1 MMGGRTTKK
10 LVLNLLRLYSNRG
23 LLNTRQKGYT
33 IVEVMIVLAVSGAL
47 FLSAVLLING
57 RQQRTQFDQ
66 SIREVR
72 SQIQQVVNEVSN
84 GFYPDFTSFTCTVTG
99 SGPPTFALA
108 SGGQG
113 TNEGCIFLGKAI
125 QLGVEGTDPEQFRVF
140 NIAGRQKNTSG
151 DEVSNLAQAQPRA
164 IALDGGANVS
174 VDISTTERL
183 LYGLETAWA
192 DAGVIAFTSSLSD
205 VTSPTGAS
213 IQQLNVST
221 VNGSAL
227 GMSEVGAVQAL
238 NSNLANSPQNPANG
252 VRVCFVSGGTDQSG
266 LITIGGS
273 AGSVAVTLDIK
284 SNRDCS

>member
-10 LVLNLLRLYSNRG
+10 LVSNLLRLFSNRG
-23 LLNTRQKGYT
+23 LLNTRQTGYT
-33 IVEVMIVLAVSGAL
+33 IIEVMIVLAVSGAL
-47 FLSAVLLING
+47 FVSAVLLING

-72 SQIQQVVNEVSN
+72 SQIQQTVNEVSN
-84 GFYPDFTSFTCTVTG
+84 GFYPDFSNFTCTVTG

-125 QLGVEGTDPEQFRVF
+125 QFGVEGTDPEEFRVL
-140 NIAGRQKNTSG
+140 NIAGRQKSSG
-151 DEVSNLAQAQPRA
+151 GEEAANLAQAQPRA
-164 IALDGGANVS
+164 IALDGGANVT
-174 VDISTTERL
+174 VDISTAKLL

-192 DAGVIAFTSSLSD
+192 DAGVVAFTSSLSD
-205 VTSPTGAS
+205 VTSPSGGA
-213 IQQLNVST
+213 IQQLNVSAVSGT
-221 VNGSAL
+221 TL

-238 NSNLANSPQNPANG
+238 NGNLSGSPQNPADG
-252 VRVCFVSGGTDQSG
+252 VQICFVSGGTDQSG
-266 LITIGGS
+266 LVTIGGS
-273 AGSVAVTLDIK
+273 GGSLAVNLDIK